1 MKTKKIDRQQALPM
15 MKDTIDKFAALADE
29 GERKI
34 QELEKSTQF

>member
-1 MKTKKIDRQQALPM
+1 MLKRYLRNPL